1 MASPLDLLPNGM
13 LPPFLDNLLSGALNP
28 KGNFGDYS
36 HASRTFNK
44 HQFRLAPKVKFL
56 YHVYFDFSPAMR
68 QILKSWHEKHK
79 LEAGLLVKSVDLPG
93 LSINTEVKKKYN
105 RTKHIQTGITY
116 DPINM
121 TFHDDNLGIMTGMLE
136 AYYRYYY
143 ADGWHDEDQVR
154 GYYSKAF
161 TDGAGANS
169 GKPPVQNVNSLYP
182 PSSEKTAAKPGV
194 LSLGDNTYK
203 GADSNKTLH
212 GLNTMPTH
220 PFFNSIQ
227 ISQLSR
233 HTYTQFKIVNP
244 LITNIKFGDMAYGSS
259 SDTNELSVSF
269 NYESIWIERGS
280 VWAGKGVAGTSPTGF
295 GDLSHYDVTP
305 SPNSIYG
312 GGGVSLGSIINGAS
326 NIIND
331 FIGDGEDDRG
341 GKDLFD
347 YGEAPSDSNIFKTII
362 GGANV
367 LGNLAGL
374 TEGGVREEIGN
385 VITGGAGNLYDNVV
399 SGEGGFGGL
408 LE

>member
-13 LPPFLDNLLSGALNP
+13 LPPFLDNLFSGALNP
-28 KGNFGDYS
+28 KGNFGDYA
-36 HASRTFNK
+36 HAHRTFNK

-56 YHVYFDFSPAMR
+56 YHVYFDFSPAMK
-68 QILKSWHEKHK
+68 QILRSWHEKHK

-93 LSINTEVKKKYN
+93 LTMNTETKKKYN
-105 RTKHIQTGITY
+105 RTKHVQTGITY
-116 DPINM
+116 DPVNM

-143 ADGWHDEDQVR
+143 ADGWYDEDPVK
-154 GYYSKAF
+154 GYYSKSF
-161 TDGAGANS
+161 AGNGGNNS
-169 GKPPVQNVNSLYP
+169 GKPPVANISSMYP
-182 PSSEKTAAKPGV
+182 PPSTSVPSV
-194 LSLGDNTYK
+194 LQLGDNTYK
-203 GADSNKTLH
+203 GAEANKTLH
-212 GLNTMPTH
+212 GLNTLPTH

-233 HTYTQFKIVNP
+233 HTYTQFKLVNP
-244 LITNIKFGDMAYGSS
+244 LITNIKFGDLAYGSS

-269 NYESIWIERGS
+269 NYESVWIERGS

-295 GDLSHYDVTP
+295 GDLSHYDITP

-312 GGGVSLGSIINGAS
+312 GGGVSLGSIIDGAGE
-326 NIIND
+326 IINS
-331 FIGDGEDDRG
+331 FIRDGEDSQG
-341 GKDLFD
+341 TDLFD
-347 YGEAPSDSNIFKTII
+347 YGEAKDESNIFKTII

-367 LGNLAGL
+367 LGNIGGL
-374 TEGGVREEIGN
+374 SESGIREDITN
-385 VITGGAGNLYDNVV
+385 VIRGGTGNLYDNIV